1 MVCAPRLSAGYFCA
15 FRFQQTCAQGRTQAG
30 GIARTQEGMFMKKNN
45 TTVILVESALMIA
58 LSVVLDFFKLWQM
71 PFGGTVTCGM
81 VPLVL
86 LSFHQGP
93 KWGIGAAFTHSLL
106 QMLMRFDASPAKTF
120 GAFAVV
126 ILLDYVIAF
135 TVVGAASVFG
145 KPFRNRSVSVAV
157 GTCAVC
163 LIRLL
168 CSFLSGVTVWT
179 EYTPEGWAVWQYSL
193 TYNALYMIPQ
203 TILTVVLAVVLMAV
217 IDRYEGRKAKTI

>member
-1 MVCAPRLSAGYFCA
+1 MVCAPRLPAGYFCA

-106 QMLMRFDASPAKTF
+106 QMLMRFDAP
-120 GAFAVV
+120 
-126 ILLDYVIAF
+126 
-135 TVVGAASVFG
+135 
-145 KPFRNRSVSVAV
+145 
-157 GTCAVC
+157 
-163 LIRLL
+163 
-168 CSFLSGVTVWT
+168 W
-179 EYTPEGWAVWQYSL
+179 
-193 TYNALYMIPQ
+193 
-203 TILTVVLAVVLMAV
+203 
-217 IDRYEGRKAKTI
+217 